1 MSPKTSS
8 CPVFPQPLTKYH
20 LSTCTK
26 PTPGRG
32 LRKCPPH
39 HHHCDQVLP
48 RGWSTRVG
56 MEAAEVAGESR
67 GSQERCCRRTV
78 VWGEARGRQL
88 WGRREPPA
96 LRDMARLLD
105 HWPSSGSGQVRAG
118 PGLTQARVRV
128 PRRGRPPGPVAVGWP
143 AALTAWAGGVV
154 AAATAG
160 RPVAGST
167 AGRVAVALAAASHA
181 CGCQPPAAPE
191 L

>member
-1 MSPKTSS
+1 
-8 CPVFPQPLTKYH
+8 
-20 LSTCTK
+20 
-26 PTPGRG
+26 
-32 LRKCPPH
+32 
-39 HHHCDQVLP
+39 
-48 RGWSTRVG
+48 
-56 MEAAEVAGESR
+56 MEAAEVAGESQ
-67 GSQERCCRRTV
+67 GSQERCCQRT

-96 LRDMARLLD
+96 LRDTARLLD
-105 HWPSSGSGQVRAG
+105 HGPSSGSGQVRAG

-128 PRRGRPPGPVAVGWP
+128 PRRGRPPGPVAVGRP

-160 RPVAGST
+160 RPVAGSA

-191 L
+191 LQAEVTGHHAGLRARWDPESHPLGPSQRPWPGGPAPQ